1 MNSGIETG
9 EPSLVRETL
18 QGPTLEGQL
27 AALKVLNLL
36 RSIVLGVGARDPSNP
51 SSD

>member
-1 MNSGIETG
+1 
-9 EPSLVRETL
+9 VRETL

-36 RSIVLGVGARDPSNP
+36 RSIVLGTAARDPRKP
-51 SSD
+51 TSD